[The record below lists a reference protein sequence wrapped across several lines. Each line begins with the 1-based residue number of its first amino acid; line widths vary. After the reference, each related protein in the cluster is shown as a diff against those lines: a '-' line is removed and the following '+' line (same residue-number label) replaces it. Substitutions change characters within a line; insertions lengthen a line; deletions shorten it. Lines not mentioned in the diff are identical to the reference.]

1 MDTQQELDML
11 KRRLAREI
19 NSRKQAEAILEQKAL
34 ELYKANMKLRALNDN
49 LELKIQ
55 ERTKELEASEM
66 RYRQIVETA
75 NDIIYRADEHGYFTY
90 ANPQAEKLLG
100 YTNEEVIGKHFM
112 ELIPEDY
119 RAIVNDFY
127 KKNRDNQQTNTYL
140 EFPVTTKSGNIKWLG
155 QNVQM
160 ILRDGKV
167 AEAAAVARDIT
178 KRRAAEDALQT
189 TQLRLTTLISN
200 LQSGIL
206 VEDENR
212 HIVLTNE
219 RFCKKFGIQAPP
231 ESLVGMDCSQSAE
244 QSKHLFYDSENFV
257 ERINELLAKREPCI
271 DEVLNMADGC
281 ILLRDYIP
289 IAVEG
294 RYLGHLWQYRDVTTE
309 RRAEEQLR
317 RSEEKYRG
325 IIENMELG
333 LLEVDNLGRIVRAY
347 HHFCEMTG
355 YVEEEIQG
363 LKADEVFLPK
373 EFLPVMKRQ
382 AVDRMKGKAGIYEVQ
397 MFKKD
402 GSRMWVMISGAPIY
416 NKWGAVVGTIGIH
429 YDVTKQKQLQQEL
442 FEARLRAESA
452 QEAEK
457 QFLANM
463 SHEIRTPL
471 NAIIGMTH
479 LLYDTKPNSEQQ
491 NYLEVLKSSS
501 VILQSL
507 INDLLDISKI
517 KAGKMEV
524 HPKEFDLTGLVRTI
538 QKTFQLKLENKPV
551 EVGAE
556 IDHHLNTVFIGDDL
570 MLNQILLNLLGNAEK
585 FTPEG
590 KIGMRVTQ
598 KDRSNNEVT
607 IQFEVYDTGIGI
619 PQDKIDL
626 IFQSFRQVD
635 GDIKRRF
642 GGTGL
647 GLSIVKNLVELQGGT
662 LRVDSQEGVGTI
674 FTFILTYKD
683 TGLMPIKSV
692 ALPKAFDSFCSSDCK
707 VLVVEDNSMN
717 RRYLGSLLDKWGI
730 QFDVAVNGKEGF
742 EMAQHETY
750 SLIFMDIQ
758 MPIMDGY
765 EAAIAI
771 RSTLNPNQETPILA
785 LTASAMLSRKDKAFQ
800 VGMNGY
806 VSKPFTPEQ
815 LLETLTQFIQLNK
828 TKEAP
833 SSEVVEVT
841 SGGQNEEFAFSPDL
855 DAERLHDLYGT
866 DTEYALDMFDAF
878 FEKMEKEYPQLG
890 VLLQDGEYAALSKM
904 AHKLKPTFPM
914 VGLTGMERH
923 FQQLEDEAQDP
934 TAEPALIRSIFKE
947 IEEKLAG
954 VLPIAETER
963 LRLRSLCNTLA

>member
-1 MDTQQELDML
+1 
-11 KRRLAREI
+11 
-19 NSRKQAEAILEQKAL
+19 
-34 ELYKANMKLRALNDN
+34 
-49 LELKIQ
+49 
-55 ERTKELEASEM
+55 
-66 RYRQIVETA
+66 
-75 NDIIYRADEHGYFTY
+75 
-90 ANPQAEKLLG
+90 
-100 YTNEEVIGKHFM
+100 
-112 ELIPEDY
+112 
-119 RAIVNDFY
+119 
-127 KKNRDNQQTNTYL
+127 
-140 EFPVTTKSGNIKWLG
+140 
-155 QNVQM
+155 
-160 ILRDGKV
+160 
-167 AEAAAVARDIT
+167 
-178 KRRAAEDALQT
+178 
-189 TQLRLTTLISN
+189 
-200 LQSGIL
+200 
-206 VEDENR
+206 
-212 HIVLTNE
+212 
-219 RFCKKFGIQAPP
+219 
-231 ESLVGMDCSQSAE
+231 
-244 QSKHLFYDSENFV
+244 
-257 ERINELLAKREPCI
+257 
-271 DEVLNMADGC
+271 
-281 ILLRDYIP
+281 
-289 IAVEG
+289 
-294 RYLGHLWQYRDVTTE
+294 
-309 RRAEEQLR
+309 
-317 RSEEKYRG
+317 
-325 IIENMELG
+325 
-333 LLEVDNLGRIVRAY
+333 
-347 HHFCEMTG
+347 
-355 YVEEEIQG
+355 
-363 LKADEVFLPK
+363 
-373 EFLPVMKRQ
+373 MKRQ
-382 AVDRMKGKAGIYEVQ
+382 AIDRMKGKAGIYEVQ

-479 LLYDTKPNSEQQ
+479 LLFDTKPSTEQQ

-524 HPKEFDLTGLVRTI
+524 HPKEFDLAGLVRTI
-538 QKTFQLKLENKPV
+538 QKTFQIKLENKPV

-556 IDHHLNTVFIGDDL
+556 IDHHLNTIFIGDDL

-590 KIGMRVTQ
+590 KIGIRVTQ
-598 KDRSNNEVT
+598 KERVANEVT

-619 PQDKIDL
+619 PKDKIDL

-662 LRVDSQEGVGTI
+662 LSVDSQEGTGTI
-674 FTFILTYKD
+674 FTFLLTYKD
-683 TGLMPIKSV
+683 TGLMPVKSV
-692 ALPKAFDSFCSSDCK
+692 AVPKAFDSFCAHECK

-730 QFDVAVNGKEGF
+730 LYDVAINGKEGF
-742 EMAQHETY
+742 EMAQLHPY

-771 RSTLNPNQETPILA
+771 RSTVNPNQETPILA

-815 LLETLTQFIQLNK
+815 LLETLAQFIQLQKINDP
-828 TKEAP
+828 A
-833 SSEVVEVT
+833 SSETVELAAQEKD
-841 SGGQNEEFAFSPDL
+841 GEFAFSPDL
-855 DAERLHDLYGT
+855 DAERLHDLYGS
-866 DTEYALDMFDAF
+866 DAEYALDMFDAF
-878 FEKMEKEYPQLG
+878 FEKIEKEYPQLA
-890 VLLQDGEYAALSKM
+890 VLLQKGELAALSKM

-914 VGLTGMERH
+914 VGLTSMERY

-934 TAEPALIRSIFKE
+934 SAQPALIQSIFND
-947 IEEKLAG
+947 IDQKLAE
-954 VLPIAETER
+954 VLPLAETER
-963 LRLRSLCNTLA
+963 ARLRSLCSTVV